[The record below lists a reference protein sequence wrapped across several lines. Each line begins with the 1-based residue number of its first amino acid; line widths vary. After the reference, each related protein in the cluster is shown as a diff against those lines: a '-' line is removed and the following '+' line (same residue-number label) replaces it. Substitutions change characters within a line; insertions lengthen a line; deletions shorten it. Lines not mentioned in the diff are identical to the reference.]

1 MLDTPDEGRLLDKEK
16 VVRSNKEAVAP
27 VATSKLQVAQSL

>member
-16 VVRSNKEAVAP
+16 MVRSNKEAVAP
-27 VATSKLQVAQSL
+27 VASSK

>member
-27 VATSKLQVAQSL
+27 VASSK